1 MGNQATTNQIRINQ
15 DIEQEMLELN
25 AQFEEFLH
33 TKGIGAKFKLAL
45 NNVSESAKKTTC

>member
-1 MGNQATTNQIRINQ
+1 MGNQIKTNQ

-33 TKGIGAKFKLAL
+33 TKGIKAKYRLVIENIKKGAKVTK
-45 NNVSESAKKTTC
+45 